1 VGPITKTSIHCIY
14 LTTCTCQ
21 TSGHIGF
28 FVYIQAKVLV
38 AKIPQHISLGVREN
52 HVTYDA
58 VETAE

>member
-1 VGPITKTSIHCIY
+1 MPNFWT
-14 LTTCTCQ
+14 
-21 TSGHIGF
+21 IGF

-38 AKIPQHISLGVREN
+38 AKIPQHISLGVTEN